1 MVQQKQT
8 RVFTS
13 LLHQHSR
20 VRGTKIV
27 PITLDLKKR
36 GLAVPAFALRQ
47 RRKGEYRLI
56 LNADYF

>member
-8 RVFTS
+8 RAFTF
-13 LLHQHSR
+13 LLHQHSM
-20 VRGTKIV
+20 VLGTKLV

-47 RRKGEYRLI
+47 RSEGEYRLI